1 MDRPVAELDLTNAS
15 LYINRELSQLEFCH
29 RVLAMARDPNL
40 PLLERVRYLSIT
52 SGILDEFFEI
62 RVAGVKQHATF
73 GAIQRNA
80 DELSADELL
89 KNIFAHTEILV
100 AGLYATLNDDLIPA
114 LSKEKI
120 RLLRS
125 SDWKDDQRD
134 WLKRYFSRQVAPIIT
149 PVGLDPAHPFPEP
162 ANKNLA
168 FLVTLEGRDAFGRD
182 SRRAVVQAPRS
193 LPRIVELPANLSGGE
208 RCFVLLTSIV
218 RYFVSDLFLGMKATG
233 CHQFRVTRNS
243 DLFVDEEAVDDLL
256 LALEGELSSRRFGD
270 AVRLEVAIDCPAEV
284 SEFLLDQFELG
295 EQDLYYCNGPVNL
308 GRLEAIPELVE
319 RADLKFPGF
328 RPSVPEKL
336 RHSENIFE
344 TISQGDILIHH
355 PFESF
360 APFVEMLNQAARD
373 PRVVSIRQT
382 LYRTGTVSAVA
393 EALLK
398 AARAGKD
405 VTVVIELRARFDEA
419 ANIELANALQA
430 AGAQVVYGVVGHK
443 THAKMCMIIRRE
455 GRRLVRYVHL
465 GTGNYHAGTSRAY
478 TDFGLLSSDQELG
491 QDVQKIFQQVAA
503 LGKPGKLKTLLQS
516 PFTLHSG
523 ILELIEAQRQKA
535 LQGQPALIQAK
546 MNGLTEQQVIEA
558 LYKASQAGVHID
570 LIVRGVCCLRP
581 GVKGVSEN
589 IHVRSVVGRFL
600 EHMRVFCFGVAE
612 EREVFLSS
620 ADWMERNFFLRIEA
634 CFPLRDPDLAKRVYQ
649 EAISNYLDD
658 NVLSWEL
665 SSDGRYR
672 KSKKSGKHH
681 SAQKRLLVELS
692 EHP

>member
-1 MDRPVAELDLTNAS
+1 MAELDLTNSS

-62 RVAGVKQHATF
+62 RVAGVKQQATY
-73 GAIQRNA
+73 GALQRNA

-89 KNIFAHTEILV
+89 KNIFALSEILV
-100 AGLYATLNDDLIPA
+100 AGLYATLNDELIPA
-114 LSKEKI
+114 LRKEKI

-125 SDWKDDQRD
+125 SDWKDEQRD

-168 FLVTLEGRDAFGRD
+168 FIVTLEGRDAFGRD

-193 LPRIVELPANLSGGE
+193 LPRIVELPANLSSGE

-284 SEFLLDQFELG
+284 SEFLLDQFELS

-319 RADLKFPGF
+319 RADLKFSGF
-328 RPSVPEKL
+328 RPSVPELL

-344 TISQGDILIHH
+344 TISHGDILIHH

-373 PRVVSIRQT
+373 PQVVSIRQT

-393 EALLK
+393 E
-398 AARAGKD
+398 
-405 VTVVIELRARFDEA
+405 
-419 ANIELANALQA
+419 
-430 AGAQVVYGVVGHK
+430 
-443 THAKMCMIIRRE
+443 
-455 GRRLVRYVHL
+455 
-465 GTGNYHAGTSRAY
+465 
-478 TDFGLLSSDQELG
+478 LS
-491 QDVQKIFQQVAA
+491 
-503 LGKPGKLKTLLQS
+503 
-516 PFTLHSG
+516 
-523 ILELIEAQRQKA
+523 LI
-535 LQGQPALIQAK
+535 
-546 MNGLTEQQVIEA
+546 
-558 LYKASQAGVHID
+558 HI
-570 LIVRGVCCLRP
+570 
-581 GVKGVSEN
+581 
-589 IHVRSVVGRFL
+589 
-600 EHMRVFCFGVAE
+600 
-612 EREVFLSS
+612 
-620 ADWMERNFFLRIEA
+620 
-634 CFPLRDPDLAKRVYQ
+634 
-649 EAISNYLDD
+649 
-658 NVLSWEL
+658 
-665 SSDGRYR
+665 
-672 KSKKSGKHH
+672 
-681 SAQKRLLVELS
+681 
-692 EHP
+692 

>member
-1 MDRPVAELDLTNAS
+1 MPELDPTDAS
-15 LYINRELSQLEFCH
+15 HYINRELSQLEFCH
-29 RVLAMARDPNL
+29 RVLAMARNPNL

-62 RVAGVKQHATF
+62 RVAGVKQQETHGTL
-73 GAIQRNA
+73 QRDA
-80 DELSADELL
+80 DELSAHELL
-89 KNIFAHTEILV
+89 KNIFARTEILV

-114 LSKEKI
+114 LSKERI

-125 SDWKDDQRD
+125 SDWNDEQRD
-134 WLKRYFSRQVAPIIT
+134 WLKRYFSRQVAPIVT

-168 FLVTLEGRDAFGRD
+168 FIVTLEGRDAFGRD

-193 LPRIVELPANLSGGE
+193 LPRIVELPPNLSGGE

-270 AVRLEVAIDCPAEV
+270 AVRLEVAIDCPAGV
-284 SEFLLDQFELG
+284 AKFLLDQFGLS
-295 EQDLYYCNGPVNL
+295 EQDVYYCNGPVNL

-319 RADLKFPGF
+319 RTDLKFAAF
-328 RPSVPEKL
+328 RPSIPEHL
-336 RHSENIFE
+336 HQNEDIFE

-360 APFVEMLNQAARD
+360 VPFVEMLNQAARD
-373 PRVVSIRQT
+373 PQVVSIRQT
-382 LYRTGTVSAVA
+382 LYRTGTGSAVA
-393 EALLK
+393 ESLLK

-405 VTVVIELRARFDEA
+405 VMVVIELRARFDEA

-465 GTGNYHAGTSRAY
+465 GTGNYHVGTSRAY
-478 TDFGLLSSDQELG
+478 TDYGLLSCDQELG

-503 LGKPGKLKTLLQS
+503 LGKPGKLKALLQS

-523 ILELIEAQRQKA
+523 ILELIETQRQKA

-546 MNGLTEQQVIEA
+546 MNGLTEQKVIEA
-558 LYKASQAGVHID
+558 LYKASQAGVQID
-570 LIVRGVCCLRP
+570 LIVRGMCCLRP

-620 ADWMERNFFLRIEA
+620 ADWMERNFFSRIET

-658 NVLSWEL
+658 NLSSWEL

-672 KSKKSGKHH
+672 EAKKLGKPH
-681 SAQKRLLVELS
+681 SAQERLLVELS

>member
-1 MDRPVAELDLTNAS
+1 MDHPVAELDLTNAN

-40 PLLERVRYLSIT
+40 PLLERIRYLSIT

-62 RVAGVKQHATF
+62 RVAGVKQQETY
-73 GAIQRNA
+73 GTLQRDA
-80 DELSADELL
+80 DELSAHELL
-89 KNIFAHTEILV
+89 QNIFALTEILV

-125 SDWKDDQRD
+125 SDWKDEQRD

-168 FLVTLEGRDAFGRD
+168 FIVTLEGRDAFGRD

-193 LPRIVELPANLSGGE
+193 LPRIVELPPNLSGGE

-218 RYFVSDLFLGMKATG
+218 NYFVSDLFLGMKATG

-284 SEFLLDQFELG
+284 SEFLLDQFKLS

-319 RADLKFPGF
+319 RADLKFSGF
-328 RPSVPEKL
+328 RPSVPEQL

-373 PRVVSIRQT
+373 PKVVSIRQT

-465 GTGNYHAGTSRAY
+465 GTGNYHPGTSRAY
-478 TDFGLLSSDQELG
+478 TDYGLLSSDQELG

-503 LGKPGKLKTLLQS
+503 LGKPGKLKALLQS

-546 MNGLTEQQVIEA
+546 MNGLTEQKVIEA

-612 EREVFLSS
+612 ERQVFLSS

-658 NVLSWEL
+658 NISSWEL
-665 SSDGRYR
+665 SSEGRYR
-672 KSKKSGKHH
+672 KSKKRGKHH